1 MNRIIQPLSENFLYC
16 SPEALCRDLYRRCT
30 LTETDK
36 KNQQKKKTG
45 VDHGTTK
52 TD

>member
-1 MNRIIQPLSENFLYC
+1 MSRVIQPLSENFLYC
-16 SPEALCRDLYRRCT
+16 SPEAMCRDLYRRRT
-30 LTETDK
+30 LTERSK
-36 KNQQKKKTG
+36 KNQQKKKAG